1 MELDNITFEEIDSPA
16 IIATKTVL
24 IHAGSPT
31 LKTELKR
38 LNIDYC
44 KVTKGLNTYFYLS
57 GEEIGKIRVKL

>member
-1 MELDNITFEEIDSPA
+1 MEDIVFETEDSPA

-57 GEEIGKIRVKL
+57 GKEIGKIRVKL

>member
-1 MELDNITFEEIDSPA
+1 MEDIVFENEDSPA
-16 IIATKTVL
+16 IIATKTVI

-38 LNIDYC
+38 LNIDYS

-57 GEEIGKIRVKL
+57 GKEIGKIRVKL

>member
-1 MELDNITFEEIDSPA
+1 MEDIVFETEDSPT

-38 LNIDYC
+38 LNIDYT
-44 KVTKGLNTYFYLS
+44 KVVKGLNTYYCLK
-57 GEEIGKIRVKL
+57 GDKIGQLKVKL